1 MRDIGFKVSEKYKH
15 AFSLLAAT
23 LGKKQVDVM
32 KEAVHMLVVAYG
44 MAEKFPDLVEAASS
58 PRKECR
64 DELLLSVLLDLAAA
78 HLVPIEDDT
87 TRAQKKLRKGKS
99 KRKNKRKKK

>member
-1 MRDIGFKVSEKYKH
+1 MRDIGFKVSEKYKR

-23 LGKKQVDVM
+23 VEKKQFNVM

-44 MAEKFPDLVEAASS
+44 MAEKFPDLVEAAPS
-58 PRKECR
+58 PRKEYR
-64 DELLLSVLLDLAAA
+64 DELLLSVLLDLVPA

-87 TRAQKKLRKGKS
+87 TRAQKKLQKGKS